1 MVNIDIYEKIKAC
14 PREKF
19 LLFIKYID
27 KLLDKNEK
35 ILENFLHKFD
45 FNLYREIMGYVPN
58 EAQKL
63 LEILNNMTRRLREIE
78 MKYFNVFINEL
89 KKDEKKLK
97 EFVDKYM
104 IEKNKKAYQEI
115 RMEEFLEFL
124 YEKWCE
130 KHQSEI
136 YIEGLR
142 EYEEELWKNAKQY
155 LTIKRIEEIILN
167 TVEEI
172 NKEIIK
178 EKVFNIKLK
187 INKEYSKEEIDKCEE
202 AYIFAFLYFP
212 KEEFEYLIK
221 FEDKIKNKDSKKLLI
236 FYGICNRKF
245 FNYLRRRISKEEI
258 KEINDNIIEKAISI
272 VNCKRKMEGRNPI
285 TKEKLIIIPSNLEN
299 TGYFGKYREFSKICD
314 MIIGTCRICMESYSL
329 DENMKPCPLNGNTM
343 FLQEFFR
350 EAFKEIWNR
359 IIKIASIKEIN
370 RMILNSVKIVN
381 EKMVIKNEIQNKKE

>member
-1 MVNIDIYEKIKAC
+1 MINIDIYEKIKAC

-19 LLFIKYID
+19 LLFMKYID

-35 ILENFLHKFD
+35 TLENFLHKFD

-136 YIEGLR
+136 FIEGLR
-142 EYEEELWKNAKQY
+142 EYEEELWKNTKQY

-221 FEDKIKNKDSKKLLI
+221 FEEK
-236 FYGICNRKF
+236 
-245 FNYLRRRISKEEI
+245 I

-272 VNCKRKMEGRNPI
+272 VNYKRKIEGRNPI

-299 TGYFGKYREFSKICD
+299 TGYFGKYREFSEICD
-314 MIIGTCRICMESYSL
+314 MIIGTCRICMESYSP
-329 DENMKPCPLNGNTM
+329 DENMKFSPLNGNTT
-343 FLQEFFR
+343 FFQEYLR